1 MFDVGEPESGTQLRA
16 AMRRLVT
23 EAHEYLSA
31 LPNHAFFAPQ
41 GDRWSPA
48 EHIRHLRKSTAP
60 VARAL
65 RVPAWLLRLRFGQ
78 GAGTSRNYRT
88 LRDTYRGVLAQGGQ
102 AGRFAPSLEPAP
114 TDPTARR
121 AAIMSA
127 WDAAVGALETASAR
141 WPEASLER
149 AWLPHPLLGLLTVRE
164 MLEFTVY
171 HTSHHVALVASRVD
185 RGA

>member
-1 MFDVGEPESGTQLRA
+1 MFDVGEPESGTQLRS
-16 AMRRLVT
+16 AMRRVVM
-23 EAHEYLSA
+23 EGHEYLRA

-60 VARAL
+60 VAQAL

-78 GAGTSRNYRT
+78 GDRTSRNYHT
-88 LRDTYRGVLAQGGQ
+88 LRDTYRGILAQGGQ
-102 AGRFAPSLEPAP
+102 AGRFAPSPESAP

-127 WDAAVGALETASAR
+127 WDAAVGAMETASAC

-171 HTSHHVALVASRVD
+171 HTSHHLALVASRVD